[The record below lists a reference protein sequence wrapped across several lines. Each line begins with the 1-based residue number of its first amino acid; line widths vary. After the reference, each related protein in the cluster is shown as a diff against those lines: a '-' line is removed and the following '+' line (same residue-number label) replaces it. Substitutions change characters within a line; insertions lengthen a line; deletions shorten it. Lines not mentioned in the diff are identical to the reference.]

1 MIKFNHFQAAMM
13 ALLPLIAMVTYQSIN
28 YVNLA
33 GHTTVLKLC
42 RKFNV
47 FEIMIMNVLEKNL
60 FLNHNKYGCPLCDSD
75 TNTVEI
81 SCDELYSPSI
91 ISNSH

>member
-33 GHTTVLKLC
+33 GHT
-42 RKFNV
+42 
-47 FEIMIMNVLEKNL
+47 
-60 FLNHNKYGCPLCDSD
+60 PLCGSF
-75 TNTVEI
+75 VESLMFLKKI
-81 SCDELYSPSI
+81 FFES
-91 ISNSH
+91 

>member
-13 ALLPLIAMVTYQSIN
+13 ALLPLIAMVTYRSIN

-33 GHTTVLKLC
+33 GHTLVLKFC

-47 FEIMIMNVLEKNL
+47 FEINL
-60 FLNHNKYGCPLCDSD
+60 F
-75 TNTVEI
+75 
-81 SCDELYSPSI
+81 
-91 ISNSH
+91 

>member
-33 GHTTVLKLC
+33 GQPPLF
-42 RKFNV
+42 RSF
-47 FEIMIMNVLEKNL
+47 LERL
-60 FLNHNKYGCPLCDSD
+60 MFLNKSF
-75 TNTVEI
+75 
-81 SCDELYSPSI
+81 
-91 ISNSH
+91 

>member
-1 MIKFNHFQAAMM
+1 MIKFSHFQAAMM

-33 GHTTVLKLC
+33 GHTPLFC

-47 FEIMIMNVLEKNL
+47 YEINL
-60 FLNHNKYGCPLCDSD
+60 F
-75 TNTVEI
+75 
-81 SCDELYSPSI
+81 
-91 ISNSH
+91 

>member
-33 GHTTVLKLC
+33 GHTTVLKFC

-47 FEIMIMNVLEKNL
+47 FEINL
-60 FLNHNKYGCPLCDSD
+60 FLKLW
-75 TNTVEI
+75 
-81 SCDELYSPSI
+81 
-91 ISNSH
+91 